1 MKTGDR
7 VVYIAPFPMPGRRSF
22 RPGEI
27 KAILGQSAL
36 VLFDD
41 CLWAQGAPLTRLH
54 PATPGA
60 DGWGQLHLFREIPH
74 DE

>member
-36 VLFDD
+36 VLFYD
-41 CLWAQGAPLTRLH
+41 CLWAQGAP
-54 PATPGA
+54 
-60 DGWGQLHLFREIPH
+60 
-74 DE
+74 